1 MGKGSQMAT
10 VAEDGSQPAEQSEK
24 LKETAE
30 KNDIPEDVLAVLQAE
45 VLLQQENFG
54 HDLGYL

>member
-1 MGKGSQMAT
+1 MAT